1 MFRITA
7 IATGLFWCCVFGADA
22 QDFTFSQYQAIPLL
36 VNPSETGS
44 IPGKHV
50 QRISAIFR
58 TQWDVP
64 ATDGGIY
71 GSGLGWDRR
80 FCDTRA
86 ANTFWSIGAY
96 AQHSGTNGGGIYNL
110 HFRGTASLHVVLNET
125 LRMAFGASAG
135 GLNYGFDPGKLLFN
149 QQYDL
154 HTGDFTGTDN
164 GETFAR
170 ENNIVFDMDAGFRI
184 FGEFSKPTNN
194 DIPKGW
200 SVGFALHH
208 LTSPKYTFLPSPQDQ
223 EANRL
228 DIGLSVQ
235 VKVRPTD
242 HLVFDGFFRRQAI
255 SNAGSLQ
262 WQAVLGAGYA
272 FFGKQDNELTI
283 GFLGRFSG
291 QENRIG
297 QLARW
302 TGIPYLRIR
311 LGRWMIGGS
320 VDLNFSK
327 LPSDPPGSIE
337 LTAACFLG
345 QQNCPT
351 PCW

>member
-1 MFRITA
+1 MFCI
-7 IATGLFWCCVFGADA
+7 VGANA
-22 QDFTFSQYQAIPLL
+22 QDFSFSQYQAIPFLI
-36 VNPSETGS
+36 NPAETGS
-44 IPGKHV
+44 IPGGNVH
-50 QRISAIFR
+50 RIGAIFR
-58 TQWDVP
+58 SQWDMP
-64 ATDGGIY
+64 ATAGGIY

-80 FCDTRA
+80 FCDNRA
-86 ANTFWSIGAY
+86 TNTFWSIGAY
-96 AQHSGTNGGGIYNL
+96 AHHSGTNGGGIYNL
-110 HFRGTASLHVVLNET
+110 HFRGTASLHIALSKT
-125 LRMAFGASAG
+125 LRMAFGTSVG

-154 HTGDFTGTDN
+154 ITGDFTGSDN
-164 GETFAR
+164 GETFPR
-170 ENNIVFDMDAGFRI
+170 ENHIVFDMDAGFRI
-184 FGEFSKPTNN
+184 FGEFSRPTNN

-200 SVGFALHH
+200 SVGIALHH
-208 LTSPKYTFLPSPQDQ
+208 LTSPKYTFLPAAQDQ

-228 DIGLSVQ
+228 NIGLSVQ
-235 VKVRPTD
+235 VKMRPTD
-242 HLVFDGFFRRQAI
+242 YLVFDGFFRRQAI

-262 WQAVLGAGYA
+262 WQAVLGAGYVL
-272 FFGKQDNELTI
+272 GKLDKEITL

-302 TGIPYLRIR
+302 TGIPYVRIR
-311 LGRWMIGGS
+311 LEKWVIGGS

-327 LPSDPPGSIE
+327 LSSNPPGSIE

-345 QQNCPT
+345 RQNCPI